1 MKDILNES
9 ESNAVVAFCAN
20 VVMYNAVKK
29 VILHTITHQGTLTP
43 GEPAEQKNWVFGIGA
58 GLIGQA
64 VTNEQLGEELK
75 ASLRGLG
82 YLEDGFTK
90 LKDVR
95 VEIPKKIKTNPAL

>member
-1 MKDILNES
+1 MKDFLTEA

-29 VILHTITHQGTLTP
+29 VILHTITHQGTLAP

-58 GLIGQA
+58 STLGTAQ
-64 VTNEQLGEELK
+64 TNEALGEELK

-95 VEIPKKIKTNPAL
+95 VEIPKVRKINPAL